1 MRLHHFVAGGWA
13 QDFGAVLIGEHVDGQ
28 LRYFGEVASRFDN
41 LKLKS
46 LTKNLP
52 PRKASPF
59 IDPIAETD
67 VRFCELT
74 LRVPV
79 QFLVRF
85 LVPASRGQKEW
96 ANAPLGPGF
105 QAPAPTA
112 RQAAPQGTSHPISS
126 AASFLRRP
134 PNRPT
139 RAKPISKACSG
150 RSIPKPGGKSSSH
163 SPPRSLLRKRKSG
176 LK

>member
-1 MRLHHFVAGGWA
+1 M
-13 QDFGAVLIGEHVDGQ
+13 LIGEHVDGQ

-41 LKLKS
+41 LKLES

-52 PRKASPF
+52 SRKASPF
-59 IDPIAETD
+59 IDPIPETD

-96 ANAPLGPGF
+96 ANARLALDSKLRHQQRGRQRRKV
-105 QAPAPTA
+105 QAI
-112 RQAAPQGTSHPISS
+112 R
-126 AASFLRRP
+126 
-134 PNRPT
+134 
-139 RAKPISKACSG
+139 
-150 RSIPKPGGKSSSH
+150 
-163 SPPRSLLRKRKSG
+163 
-176 LK
+176 